1 MADGCFIC
9 GGTSVVGIGDSSAAA
24 FGVGWI
30 MLWVLVT
37 VMVVRE
43 WGCLLGFEEKD
54 SQEHP
59 SSLAL
64 VHLGSGLFPGSGGAL
79 LDFCLYHSGYQLET
93 EFKQRKL
100 VNRRLTDM
108 QARQS
113 GAEELGTGR
122 NGRLHLQSNRQ

>member
-1 MADGCFIC
+1 
-9 GGTSVVGIGDSSAAA
+9 
-24 FGVGWI
+24 

-37 VMVVRE
+37 VTVVRE
-43 WGCLLGFEEKD
+43 WGCLLGAEEKD

-79 LDFCLYHSGYQLET
+79 LGFCLYHSGYQLET

-113 GAEELGTGR
+113 DAEELGTGR
-122 NGRLHLQSNRQ
+122 NGRLHCVPFCILNHTVYHLLQINT

>member
-1 MADGCFIC
+1 MGVPVFWGVANSG
-9 GGTSVVGIGDSSAAA
+9 AAV

-30 MLWVLVT
+30 MVWVLVT
-37 VMVVRE
+37 MMVVRV

-64 VHLGSGLFPGSGGAL
+64 VRLGSGLFPGSGGAL
-79 LDFCLYHSGYQLET
+79 LGFCLYLSGYQLET

-100 VNRRLTDM
+100 VNR
-108 QARQS
+108 
-113 GAEELGTGR
+113 
-122 NGRLHLQSNRQ
+122 